1 MTDMGTDGYQ
11 AKSGPV
17 RIYNTSGTTDV
28 NITSNSVT
36 NTFVELIDDVSKIK
50 SGITEFNKVITTPYE
65 FTYPGDSQKYSG
77 ILVYTTDTNG
87 KTLPDDSTTIENVF
101 IPFSKNN
108 EMNDNIFKRVY
119 MIISDDILDSK
130 KYESF
135 KTLMIGNIINN
146 PSIIGTGFDDIE
158 KKFDE
163 YWLVKSKPLFENE
176 NNITKS
182 FVENIEK
189 TPLKNFIIYTPFDKK
204 SRVFTYTTETN
215 ADENRVKSQ
224 KTMISSLGD
233 TTNRNTEIN
242 KWNSEDGVSSGA
254 YISKVKLN

>member
-1 MTDMGTDGYQ
+1 MVNMGTDGYQ
-11 AKSGPV
+11 SKSGPV
-17 RIYNTSGTTDV
+17 RVYYTSGTTDV
-28 NITSNSVT
+28 SITSNGVA
-36 NTFVELIDDVSKIK
+36 NTLIELVNDVSKIK
-50 SGITEFNKVITTPYE
+50 SEITEFNKVISSSYE

-77 ILVYTTDTNG
+77 ILVNATTING
-87 KTLPDDSTTIENVF
+87 KSEKDATTVENVF

-119 MIISDDILDSK
+119 MIISDDVIDSK
-130 KYESF
+130 KYETF
-135 KTLMIGNIINN
+135 KNLMIGNIINN
-146 PSIIGTGFDDIE
+146 PSIIGNGFDDIE
-158 KKFDE
+158 KKFDD

-182 FVENIEK
+182 FIENIEK
-189 TPLKNFIIYTPFDKK
+189 TPLKNFLIFTPFDKK
-204 SRVFTYTTETN
+204 TRLFTYTTENN
-215 ADENRVKSQ
+215 ADENKIKSQ

-233 TTNRNTEIN
+233 TTNRNNEIN